1 MNRIAVVGA
10 GAIGSIIAAR
20 LALAGSAPLLLGRGA
35 HLHAIREHG
44 LALEDGPGTQRVTLD
59 VLEQVPADAPRCDL
73 VILCTK
79 AQDLRAAVTS
89 AGALIGPQ
97 TTVMAAVN
105 GLPWWLFH
113 GQSQAQSGP
122 IEAVDPGGWLWRRWP
137 AQRLLGCVVHLG
149 ASLPAAGHVRQAGD
163 NRLSIGEL
171 DGSIG
176 ERVQSLADTLTRGGL
191 PTAVSGAIR
200 NEVWS
205 KLVGNASSNPL
216 SVVTGATLDHLL
228 GDASLMPLVRT
239 QMLEVMAI
247 GAACGADFAL
257 TPEQRIDVGRRL
269 GAFRTSMLQ
278 DFDRGRPLELAAIS
292 DALLELADRLGVAV
306 PTLRAVRN
314 LVDFA
319 QRRQAAARGN
329 TP

>member
-1 MNRIAVVGA
+1 MKRVAIVGA
-10 GAIGSIIAAR
+10 GAVGSIIAAR
-20 LALAGSAPLLLGRGA
+20 LALAGSAPLLLGRGT
-35 HLHAIREHG
+35 HLEAIRHHG
-44 LALEDGPGTQRVTLD
+44 LQLEDAHGRQCVALD
-59 VLEQVPADAPRCDL
+59 VVERVPADTPPCEL

-79 AQDLRAAVTS
+79 AQDLRGAVAS
-89 AGALIGPQ
+89 AGALIGPG

-113 GQSQAQSGP
+113 GHSQTLAGP

-171 DGSIG
+171 DGSG
-176 ERVQSLADTLTRGGL
+176 SERVQSLADALTRGGL
-191 PTAVSGAIR
+191 PTTVSAAIR
-200 NEVWS
+200 DEVWS

-228 GDASLMPLVRT
+228 GDESLMPLVRT
-239 QMLEVMAI
+239 QMLEVMAV
-247 GAACGADFAL
+247 GTACGATFAL
-257 TPEQRIDVGRRL
+257 TPEQRIEVGRRL

-292 DALLELADRLGVAV
+292 DALLELADRQGVAV

-314 LVDFA
+314 LADFA
-319 QRRQAAARGN
+319 QRRRAAAHGS